1 MNNLW
6 ENWIGQTIENVGG
19 DERNLA
25 KDFDEIVDKDDDDE
39 EEEEKEKEKENKTKI
54 TMIIR

>member
-25 KDFDEIVDKDDDDE
+25 KDFDEIVDKDDDEKE
-39 EEEEKEKEKENKTKI
+39 EEEEKEKENKTKI